1 MEEVVK
7 ELLVAVKERVEFM
20 GQGKDD
26 MEVRGVDDLS
36 PALIHPEFF
45 LDGLAV
51 GAVTVTAGI
60 IMNFKV
66 SAIGT
71 EGGIDAE
78 GTGFAVDD
86 VEGSFLLDMGLE
98 DTGSGIMLIRETPDL
113 LDVMFSQGRHLPSG
127 QRG

>member
-1 MEEVVK
+1 MEKAVK
-7 ELLVAVKERVEFM
+7 EFLVAVNEGVEFM

-26 MEVRGVDDLS
+26 MEVRGVNDLR
-36 PALIHPEFF
+36 PAFIHPEFL

-51 GAVTVTAGI
+51 GAVTVAAGI
-60 IMNFKV
+60 IMDFKV
-66 SAIGT
+66 SAVGT
-71 EGGIDAE
+71 DGSINAE
-78 GTGFAVDD
+78 GAGFAVEN

>member
-1 MEEVVK
+1 MEQVVK

-51 GAVTVTAGI
+51 GAVTVAAGV
-60 IMNFKV
+60 IMDFKV
-66 SAIGT
+66 STVGT
-71 EGGIDAE
+71 DGSVDAE
-78 GTGFAVDD
+78 GAGFAVEE
-86 VEGSFLLDMGLE
+86 VEGSFPLDIRLE
-98 DTGSGIMLIRETPDL
+98 DAGSGIILISEAPDL
-113 LDVMFSQGRHLPSG
+113 LDVMFSQGRHLLSG